1 MSHFSC
7 FGNQWLKNCKKK
19 TILLNKYNVLTINL
33 SKWLTLNKYLE
44 GFFTSICNVTIM
56 LQNWRIS
63 WKRGF
68 DSEVLLSMCPET
80 IIYCVKLPFMAEAYL
95 EPYQIS
101 ETELFVKIVNGF
113 RLFVNYFCKTLHL
126 KIFAGFWIRLC
137 MVHSFTL
144 VYGQI
149 PSILFLSE
157 GIKTMNGGTLIY

>member
-7 FGNQWLKNCKKK
+7 FGNQWLKNCKK

-44 GFFTSICNVTIM
+44 GFFTSICNITIM

-95 EPYQIS
+95 EPYQTS
-101 ETELFVKIVNGF
+101 ETELFVKIINVF
-113 RLFVNYFCKTLHL
+113 SCLLT
-126 KIFAGFWIRLC
+126 IFAKR
-137 MVHSFTL
+137 
-144 VYGQI
+144 
-149 PSILFLSE
+149 SILNIWQGSE
-157 GIKTMNGGTLIY
+157 YASAWFTHSLPFTDKFQVFSS